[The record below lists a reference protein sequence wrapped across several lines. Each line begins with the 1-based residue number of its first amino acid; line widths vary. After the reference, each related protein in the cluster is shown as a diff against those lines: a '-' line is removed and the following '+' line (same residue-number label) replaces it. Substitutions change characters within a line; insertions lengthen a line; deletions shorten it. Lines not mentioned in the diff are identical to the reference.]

1 MKIIISATL
10 GGGSAGTWYAIET
23 AKRFQARG
31 HQVWYLSRRGHS
43 ALQRAHSAGL
53 PVIDHIDLEEKSPLK
68 FYRNLR
74 SLIELLRQHSPD
86 VILAHGGE
94 DHAAWGLAKAMRAP
108 KVALIRV
115 RALDPKPPKRHPMS
129 IWLHSRAT
137 DMIVTA
143 NSRHFA
149 AYQERLRIPAHKLRI
164 IEAGIDSCDCR
175 DLSDRAM
182 QENGVQLPSGKLL
195 IVMVARFAPIK
206 GHRVLISAAG
216 ILKKRDVPCH
226 FLLIGYPKDYTV
238 DQFKRW
244 FVEGNLVND
253 FTVIDRRLPQLP
265 SLLARCDVG
274 VIASLGSETV
284 SRSLLEYL
292 ASGLPVV
299 ATDVGGISDIMSR
312 GEFGQLVRPDDAT
325 ALADGIVE
333 LVLDNNRRLRMAN
346 AGRNYVHSFCTW
358 EQRADQ
364 WEEVMY
370 ETVSRVRGESIP
382 TLNSGEPPHDPNAV
396 PCQDTEN

>member
-1 MKIIISATL
+1 MKIIVSATL

-23 AKRFQARG
+23 AKRFQTRG

-43 ALQRAHSAGL
+43 ALERARAADL
-53 PVIDHIDLEEKSPLK
+53 RTIDHIDLEEKSPVK
-68 FYRNLR
+68 YYRNMR
-74 SLIELLRQHSPD
+74 QLIELLRQHSPD
-86 VILAHGGE
+86 VVLAHGGE

-115 RALDPKPPKRHPMS
+115 RALDPKPPKRHPLS

-149 AYQERLRIPAHKLRI
+149 AYQNRLHIPASKLRI
-164 IEAGIDSCDCR
+164 IEAGIEPTDYS
-175 DLSDRAM
+175 DLSENAM
-182 QENGVQLPSGKLL
+182 RKNGIDLPSGKPL

-206 GHRVLISAAG
+206 GHRVLVSAAG
-216 ILKKRDVPCH
+216 ILKRRDIPCH
-226 FLLIGYPKDYTV
+226 FVLVGYQKDYTI

-244 FVEGNLVND
+244 FVEGNLVDD
-253 FTVIDRRLPQLP
+253 FTVVDRRIPRLPA
-265 SLLARCDVG
+265 LLSRCDIG

-292 ASGLPVV
+292 ASGLPTV
-299 ATDVGGISDIMSR
+299 ATDVGGIPDIMSR
-312 GEFGQLVRPDDAT
+312 GEFGLLTRPDNAT
-325 ALADGIVE
+325 ALADAMAE
-333 LVLDNNRRLRMAN
+333 LLSDDNRRLRMAN

-358 EQRADQ
+358 DQRVDQ
-364 WEEVMY
+364 WEKVMY
-370 ETVSRVRGESIP
+370 ETVARTRGESIP
-382 TLNSGEPPHDPNAV
+382 SLNSGEPPECEHAANH
-396 PCQDTEN
+396 